1 MTPPDSPDIRLAK
14 PTRTR
19 FVTLG
24 FLCSMAFVLYLD
36 RVCISQALVPMKTE
50 FGLTNTQ
57 TSYILMAFTLAY
69 GLFEIP
75 TGRWGDRFGSR
86 RVLTRIVL
94 WWSAFTALTGSVPV
108 FSYEFLY
115 VPLSLA
121 ALILVR
127 FLFGA
132 GEAGAIPN
140 AARILMHWFPDTE
153 RGRMQG
159 LFQASMHVGGA
170 IAPLV
175 AAWLIDSPAGWRG
188 TFMIFGGVGVVW
200 AAFYYWWFT
209 DKPADHPSVNL
220 AEVQLIGTHDQGDAH
235 GAVPWGEALVHPN
248 VWLLGI
254 TITMSAFNSYFFFS
268 WYATYLQE
276 ARGASNRTA
285 GWLSALA
292 LAGAALGSWVGGVIA
307 DRIFRYAADR
317 YRARRMLCFAAYFL
331 AAFCLFASVN
341 VDVVWFSAV
350 LCGLACFFMF
360 TKLPTWWACSFE
372 LSGKHTGAMF
382 GLLNGIGIVGAMGS
396 QYFFGAFVDWRKDL
410 GFEGREQW
418 DPAFYV
424 SIALLITAG
433 VLWQFIRE
441 RPAVGVRGPRPA
453 TQDVIAEEQEPSTHI
468 KPATDD
474 ASFRDLGGR
483 SE

>member
-1 MTPPDSPDIRLAK
+1 MQTSETSEIPLAPPTSARYVVL
-14 PTRTR
+14 T
-19 FVTLG
+19 

-36 RVCISQALVPMKTE
+36 RVCISQALVPMQEE
-50 FGLTNTQ
+50 FRLNNTQ
-57 TSYILMAFTLAY
+57 TSYVLMAFTLAY

-108 FSYEFLY
+108 FGYEFLAA
-115 VPLSLA
+115 PLSLTL
-121 ALILVR
+121 LIVIR

-140 AARILMHWFPDTE
+140 SARILMHWFPDTE

-170 IAPLV
+170 VAPLV

-200 AAFYYWWFT
+200 AAIFYWWFR
-209 DKPADHPSVNL
+209 DKPSEHPAVNQ
-220 AEVQLIGTHDQGDAH
+220 AEMQFIGIRHHGDAH
-235 GAVPWGEALVHPN
+235 AAVPWGEALAHPN

-268 WYATYLQE
+268 WYSTYLQR
-276 ARGASNRTA
+276 AREVNNQTA
-285 GWLSALA
+285 GWLAALA
-292 LAGAALGSWVGGVIA
+292 LAGATAGSLVGGVIA
-307 DRIFRYAADR
+307 DRIVRHAADR
-317 YRARRMLCFAAYFL
+317 YRARRLLCLIAYFS
-331 AAFCLFASVN
+331 AAACLFASIN
-341 VDVVWFSAV
+341 LDAAWLSAG
-350 LCGLACFFMF
+350 LCALACFFLF

-372 LSGKHTGAMF
+372 LSGRHTGALF
-382 GLLNGIGIVGAMGS
+382 GLLNGIGVVGAMGS
-396 QYFFGAFVDWRKDL
+396 QYFFGAFADWRKSL

-418 DPAFYV
+418 DPGFYV
-424 SIALLITAG
+424 LIAMLLCAG
-433 VLWQFIRE
+433 VLWQFIQD
-441 RPAVGVRGPRPA
+441 RPPIGSSALPA
-453 TQDVIAEEQEPSTHI
+453 P
-468 KPATDD
+468 
-474 ASFRDLGGR
+474 
-483 SE
+483 